1 MNKNNLIITFLIVPF
16 LFLSF
21 NLTGKEKVKNKA
33 KKTTPTSNTQI
44 QKNEKSNS
52 DIRNKIIPAT
62 KYKLFATPYDGWKP
76 KPHFLFFYPWSNFT
90 FYGINNNQ
98 PSNFPNETV
107 GNPNINYD
115 NTKYEETPFEG
126 NIIYNK
132 DTIWG
137 NIMFNRKTI
146 NIEYNI
152 DCPVEKNYQYNI
164 KNESLKMINRKTI
177 NIEYNIDSLVSKN
190 CEYNIKNESLKTIT
204 VRNLDEKQM
213 TLTRLNENKKRL
225 WRLLHVG
232 KVTFYDNGKNFIY
245 YPYEIDKNYL
255 KIVYGTQIKTI
266 HTPFK
271 KHNKK
276 KLINIINNV
285 YSLEIKPNDYSWDE
299 LFIYIDKLD

>member
-1 MNKNNLIITFLIVPF
+1 MNKNILIITFLFAPF

-21 NLTGKEKVKNKA
+21 NLTGKEKVNKKA
-33 KKTTPTSNTQI
+33 KKRATTSNTKL
-44 QKNEKSNS
+44 QKNENTNN

-62 KYKLFATPYDGWKP
+62 KYKLFASPYDGWKP

-107 GNPNINYD
+107 ADPKINYD
-115 NTKYEETPFEG
+115 NTEYEETPFEG

-137 NIMFNRKTI
+137 NIIFNK
-146 NIEYNI
+146 
-152 DCPVEKNYQYNI
+152 
-164 KNESLKMINRKTI
+164 STI
-177 NIEYNIDSLVSKN
+177 NIEYNIDSPVSKN
-190 CEYNIKNESLKTIT
+190 CQYNIKNENFKTIT

-213 TLTRLNENKKRL
+213 TLTRFNENKKRL
-225 WRLLHVG
+225 WRLLHTG
-232 KVTFYDNGKNFIY
+232 KVTLYDNGKNFIY

-255 KIVYGTQIKTI
+255 KIVYGNQIKTI
-266 HTPFK
+266 HSPFK
-271 KHNKK
+271 RHNKK
-276 KLINIINNV
+276 KLINIINKV
-285 YSLEIKPNDYSWDE
+285 YCLDIKQDDYSWDE